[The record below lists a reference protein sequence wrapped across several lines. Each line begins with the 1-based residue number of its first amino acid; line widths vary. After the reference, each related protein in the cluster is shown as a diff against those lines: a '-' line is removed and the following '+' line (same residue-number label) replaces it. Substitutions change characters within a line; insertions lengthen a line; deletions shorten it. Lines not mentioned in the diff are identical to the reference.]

1 MRGASGDP
9 APAVIRLGM
18 GKLRTVFHVVP
29 QIGRMGHQFVDGAV
43 SFEPGMDIPC
53 YAGAS
58 YQRGGPFVSGSGI
71 DFHIRKFLCVVMLFA
86 QASGAL
92 YPVVLRLQF
101 RIGKIQHH
109 DPPVHADAAVMLPDL
124 LCDFPSATSGAVE
137 HYQTARLRQNFAGHK
152 TQCFGRCVRQQDAK
166 RSGRQRYIH
175 GSDQHKPLHL
185 AMCVEVLQQDP
196 VFRRP
201 SDCRISALYSVRSR
215 PVNLLFI
222 NTLRT
227 IVHERRMD
235 AVSPPVTHM
244 NHRPDAKYPGTID
257 V

>member
-1 MRGASGDP
+1 
-9 APAVIRLGM
+9 
-18 GKLRTVFHVVP
+18 
-29 QIGRMGHQFVDGAV
+29 
-43 SFEPGMDIPC
+43 
-53 YAGAS
+53 
-58 YQRGGPFVSGSGI
+58 
-71 DFHIRKFLCVVMLFA
+71 MLFA
-86 QASGAL
+86 RAAAL

-124 LCDFPSATSGAVE
+124 LCDFPSARRAVRCE

-166 RSGRQRYIH
+166 NGSGRQRYIH

-196 VFRRP
+196 VFRPIR
-201 SDCRISALYSVRSR
+201 CRISALYSVRSR
-215 PVNLLFI
+215 PVILLFI

-227 IVHERRMD
+227 IPYMNGEWMPCPASDAHE
-235 AVSPPVTHM
+235 SPPRCGNT
-244 NHRPDAKYPGTID
+244 PGTID

>member
-1 MRGASGDP
+1 
-9 APAVIRLGM
+9 
-18 GKLRTVFHVVP
+18 
-29 QIGRMGHQFVDGAV
+29 
-43 SFEPGMDIPC
+43 
-53 YAGAS
+53 
-58 YQRGGPFVSGSGI
+58 
-71 DFHIRKFLCVVMLFA
+71 MLFA
-86 QASGAL
+86 RAVAL

-124 LCDFPSATSGAVE
+124 LCDFPSARRAVRCE

-166 RSGRQRYIH
+166 NGPGRQRYIH

-196 VFRRP
+196 VFS
-201 SDCRISALYSVRSR
+201 SD
-215 PVNLLFI
+215 PVPDQCVIQCPVASGNPAFHEHVAHDP
-222 NTLRT
+222 
-227 IVHERRMD
+227 VHERLMD

-244 NHRPDAKYPGTID
+244 NHRPDAEIPPEQLTFDARNYFHAG
-257 V
+257 